1 MEPKRPCIACART
14 GSRPY
19 GPQRGPSWARTA
31 RRLQET
37 APVIRTHHRLKG
49 GTAQLGATGTELP
62 GPFGIR
68 PADDHQEHE
77 PATGGHSHA
86 HLNR

>member
-1 MEPKRPCIACART
+1 M
-14 GSRPY
+14 
-19 GPQRGPSWARTA
+19 
-31 RRLQET
+31 
-37 APVIRTHHRLKG
+37 IRTHHRLKG